1 MPGLSERQ
9 RTLLRCVRTEP
20 WSSTAEA
27 AAYAGITEAVA
38 RESLRRLAE
47 RQLIVERRD
56 CWASS
61 KVAQ

>member
-9 RTLLRCVRTEP
+9 RNLLRCVRTEP

-47 RQLIVERRD
+47 RGLLVERRD
-56 CWASS
+56 CWALV
-61 KVAQ
+61 KVVK